1 MEKNEDMKKC
11 PYCAEEIKAE
21 AIKCRWCG
29 SDLTK
34 KGMNLDFTHPGY
46 WHRVNEGKKI
56 AGVCT
61 GLAYQFDAPAL
72 ILPIRLFFIITAFF
86 SGFGLILYI
95 LLWILMPA
103 PALDVPVSKKAGDGS
118 PGQEAP
124 PSSLEKQTEK
134 WNVASLIIGV
144 LLLLVGGLMVLKIFS
159 ISLPFFSSFI
169 PHGMVLR
176 GTWFFGRTTLFLRAI
191 FGLCIAIVFVIVGLK
206 LTLGSHKKD

>member
-1 MEKNEDMKKC
+1 METNEDMKKC
-11 PYCAEEIKAE
+11 PYCAEEIKSE

-29 SDLTK
+29 SNLTK

-46 WHRVNEGKKI
+46 WHRINEGKKI

-61 GLAYQFDAPAL
+61 GLAHQFDALAL
-72 ILPIRLFFIITAFF
+72 ILPIRLFFILTTFF

-95 LLWILMPA
+95 LLWVLMPA
-103 PALDVPVSKKAGDGS
+103 PALDVPVSKKEGDGS

-144 LLLLVGGLMVLKIFS
+144 LLLLVGGLIVLN
-159 ISLPFFSSFI
+159 SLHHFGGFF
-169 PHGMVLR
+169 PHVIGLR
-176 GTWFFGRTTLFLRAI
+176 GPWFFGGLRAV
-191 FGLCIAIVFVIVGLK
+191 FMLCVAIVFVIVGLK
-206 LTLGSHKKD
+206 LALGSHKKG